1 MACRGCTHLQP
12 RLACEDCAAVRAA
25 APVVHTHDL
34 ELPEEEQRALVEQP
48 SVVARER
55 RRAAA
60 EREVHERPSAHGRFL
75 G

>member
-1 MACRGCTHLQP
+1 M
-12 RLACEDCAAVRAA
+12 
-25 APVVHTHDL
+25 HTHDL
-34 ELPEEEQRALVEQP
+34 ELPEEEQRTLIEQL

-60 EREVHERPSAHGRFL
+60 EREVHKRASAHGRFL